1 VEIFFQKRDL
11 INSPLL
17 IQLFQMQ
24 KETFNLRPDDEYIEL
39 IKLLKIKQ
47 IAQTGGHAKIMV
59 ENGEVNVNGEQ
70 EFRKRKKL
78 REGDVVVVE
87 GTQVEILGSEG
98 LIKRTKL
105 TK

>member
-1 VEIFFQKRDL
+1 
-11 INSPLL
+11 
-17 IQLFQMQ
+17 MQ